1 MTRRERSYIAI
12 IAALALHAVA
22 LAILHFTPFSTYQA
36 PSPYAEV
43 DLMEESDEALEEETH
58 TLEDLM
64 RQRVAED
71 VANLV
76 ADANAERSEQRQSS
90 LSQRANER
98 LDAQVEGEL
107 RQFEQE
113 AFEAM
118 AERRKAKESERDG
131 EEGEAEKAAQSSK
144 QQALEKYDYYG
155 KAYNGNVT
163 AEYDLPGR
171 EARLIHIPGYKCKG
185 GGLVKVNITVNPSGE
200 VMEAEIDGSA
210 SSYTGDCLPT
220 EALSS
225 ARKSVFFI
233 KSSAAKKQR
242 GSITYRF
249 IPQ

>member
-12 IAALALHAVA
+12 IAALALHAIT
-22 LAILHFTPFSTYQA
+22 LAVLHFTPYSSYKA
-36 PSPYAEV
+36 PTPYAEV
-43 DLMEESDEALEEETH
+43 DLIEENDENLEEETH
-58 TLEDLM
+58 TLEELM

-71 VANLV
+71 VANLI
-76 ADANAERSEQRQSS
+76 ADANAERSDQRQSTM
-90 LSQRANER
+90 SQRANER

-118 AERRKAKESERDG
+118 AERRKARESERDG
-131 EEGEAEKAAQSSK
+131 AEGEEEEVAESGAQSTR
-144 QQALEKYDYYG
+144 ENYDYYG

-185 GGLVKVNITVNPSGE
+185 GGLVKVNILVNPSGE
-200 VMEAEIDGSA
+200 VIEAEIDQA
-210 SSYTGDCLPT
+210 RSSYTGDCLPT
-220 EALSS
+220 EALNS

-233 KSSAAKKQR
+233 KSSAPKKQS